1 MIKPV
6 SLNLNNKRFTINKL
20 FKRPNSSLSN
30 SIQQNNSLSLSP
42 SALFFK
48 GQLEQQNKKEQNFEE
63 TIDKN
68 FFKLPMIKTK
78 NGKTIQAKPDNTQLA
93 CAKSLY
99 DGANT
104 VCIAPTG
111 TGKTAI
117 ANYVITKNLQENKK
131 TIYTTPLK
139 ALSNDKYREFCKIY
153 GEENVGLLTGDIK
166 LKKDAPVV
174 IMTTEIYRN
183 MALGEYAD
191 TKDTDRFN
199 NVKTVIFDE
208 AHYLNEEER
217 GKIWEESILLT
228 PKDVQILPLSATIGN
243 AKEFSLW
250 IQNVFSKDQDGEYLR
265 YPLATNLVE
274 ASPKNRHVPLVY
286 YNYTGSKDKPFVE
299 LIRGKVD
306 VNQLENDLSQRQ
318 TRALDMLYQAKYG
331 KDDDWET
338 NEQEKEEIINDL
350 KTYTNGQKMP
360 HVQFTKIIQQKFR
373 LKELKAQ
380 EITQLLIDSDTKAIN
395 PQAQTT
401 AVKQDRKSKTN
412 DYKELVKNLKFDNKL
427 PALVF
432 IFSRMQCNDTAALVA
447 DSGLNLT
454 TQEEKEEIKKI
465 IKRYKDENIYLGKNF
480 SEKELIQGVASHHA
494 GLLPA
499 YKKLVEELFS
509 KKLIKTV
516 FATSTLSAGI
526 NMPAKTVV
534 ITQITRP
541 YKSEAG
547 TIEYTPL
554 TSNEFHQMSGRAG
567 RRGIDTIGNV
577 VLYNLR
583 SDDENTAQSLVLQS
597 PDNIISKYNPNY
609 SFLTSYYQKYQQDDI
624 LNYFQ
629 ANTFKTFQ
637 SNNKRRTREEL
648 KEEFEKYKNVLI
660 EKGFLEKTE
669 EGIFTTEKGKML
681 SKCHGYNNLALCEM
695 IEQEEL
701 KDLDPL
707 ELAAFAGA
715 MTSERVEDKD
725 ERKDD
730 NIYANALVENCT
742 REDGQVP
749 LIEALDKAMD
759 FDDEFFGIQ
768 KAQKIKDIDSYATGV
783 FESYITYDWVKRNAK
798 DNNNTSIQ
806 NFRLLGNEILDRKSK
821 YRALSP
827 YAAKKFEDGNLY
839 RILAQSIDVL
849 KQILNICEY
858 KLEET
863 YCENPDYYQDLYD
876 KCQTAIELIKQP
888 PVHDALSIG

>member
-6 SLNLNNKRFTINKL
+6 SLDLFNNRKIYFNKTQTRPQNLSK
-20 FKRPNSSLSN
+20 
-30 SIQQNNSLSLSP
+30 SLSLNAHFDYLKSN
-42 SALFFK
+42 ALFFK
-48 GQLEQQNKKEQNFEE
+48 GQINNNDFQE

-68 FFKLPMIKTK
+68 YFKLPMIKTK
-78 NGKTIQAKPDNTQLA
+78 NGRTIQAKPDNTQLA

-99 DGANT
+99 EGANT

-117 ANYVITKNLQENKK
+117 ANYAITKNLSEGKR

-139 ALSNDKYREFCKIY
+139 ALSNDKYREFSKIY

-166 LKKDAPVV
+166 LKKDAPIV

-183 MALGEYAD
+183 MALGAYAD
-191 TKDTDRFN
+191 TNDEDRFN

-228 PKDVQILPLSATIGN
+228 PKNIQILPLSATIGN
-243 AKEFSLW
+243 AREFSLW
-250 IQNVFSKDQDGEYLR
+250 VQNVFSKDQQGEFLYS
-265 YPLATNLVE
+265 PLMTNLVE

-286 YNYTGSKDKPFVE
+286 YNYTGQKDKPFVE

-306 VNQLENDLSQRQ
+306 VNQLNEKLSQRQ
-318 TRALDMLYQAKYG
+318 IRALDMLYQAKYNE
-331 KDDDWET
+331 DDDYSTSEA
-338 NEQEKEEIINDL
+338 EKEEIINDL
-350 KTYTNGQKMP
+350 KAYTNKQKMP
-360 HVQFTKIIQQKFR
+360 HVQFAKIIQSKFK

-380 EITQLLIDSDTKAIN
+380 EITQLLIDSDTKSIN
-395 PQAQTT
+395 PQAERS
-401 AVKQDRKSKTN
+401 AEKQDKKSRTN
-412 DYKELVKNLKFDNKL
+412 DYKELVRNLKNDNKL

-454 TQEEKEEIKKI
+454 TQKEKEEIQEI
-465 IKRYKDENIYLGKNF
+465 IKNYKEQGIYLGSNF

-494 GLLPA
+494 GLLPS

-509 KKLIKTV
+509 KKLIKAV

-534 ITQITRP
+534 ITSITHP
-541 YKSEAG
+541 HKAETG
-547 TIEYTPL
+547 EIEYMPL

-583 SDDENTAQSLVLQS
+583 SDDENIAKSLILS
-597 PDNIISKYNPNY
+597 PPDNIESKYNPNY
-609 SFLTSYYQKYQQDDI
+609 SFLTSYYQKYQNDDI
-624 LNYFQ
+624 LKYFQ

-637 SNNKRRTREEL
+637 SSNKRRTKEEL
-648 KEEFEKYKNVLI
+648 AQEFEKYKNVLI
-660 EKGFLEKTE
+660 QKGFLEEKE
-669 EGIFTTEKGKML
+669 DGIFTTEKGKML
-681 SKCHGYNNLALCEM
+681 SKCHGYNNLTLCEM
-695 IEQEEL
+695 INNEEL
-701 KDLDPL
+701 KNLDAL
-707 ELAAFAGA
+707 ELASFAGA
-715 MTSERVEDKD
+715 MTAERVEN
-725 ERKDD
+725 KDD
-730 NIYANALVENCT
+730 KKDDKIYAQTLVDKCL
-742 REDGQVP
+742 REDGEAP

-759 FDDEFFGIQ
+759 FDDEMFAIQ
-768 KAQKIKDIDSYATGV
+768 KRAKIEDIDDYATGI
-783 FESYITYDWVKRNAK
+783 FESYITYDWVKRNSLA
-798 DNNNTSIQ
+798 NNNTSIK
-806 NFRLLGNEILDRKSK
+806 NFRLLGDELLGKKSK

-827 YAAKKFEDGNLY
+827 YSVKKFEDGNLY

-849 KQILNICEY
+849 KQIINICEY

-863 YCENPDYYQDLYD
+863 YCENEEYYQNLLE
-876 KCQTAIELIKQP
+876 KSQQAIELIKQP